1 MIDDGVLTHVSK
13 LSASFASPRPCST
26 DNWKPVGRVISRFG
40 DKAPQIAWRYICQ
53 GRLKRVPR
61 RTRLDMVSHVI

>member
-1 MIDDGVLTHVSK
+1 MMDDGVLTHVSK

-40 DKAPQIAWRYICQ
+40 DNAPQIA
-53 GRLKRVPR
+53 
-61 RTRLDMVSHVI
+61 VSHVI